1 MNHIWKMYAIMCAA
15 ASEALDVLPNTTENI
30 HGRKILLDA
39 LGKAENLY
47 IQDGEVL
54 PLCRPF
60 ERNEDEIR
68 E

>member
-30 HGRKILLDA
+30 HGRKILQHA